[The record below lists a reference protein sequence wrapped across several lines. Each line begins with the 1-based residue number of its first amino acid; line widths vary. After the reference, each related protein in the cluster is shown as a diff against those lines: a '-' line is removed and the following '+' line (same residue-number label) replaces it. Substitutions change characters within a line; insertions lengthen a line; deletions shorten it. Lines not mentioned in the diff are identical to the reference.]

1 MDLAAALFLS
11 HLVGDF
17 PLQTN
22 QIYRLKNESWM
33 GIALHAAIHVA
44 LAALLVQQPFA
55 VWRMLAILGVLHF
68 LIDFIKLRIP
78 TRHLSLSFLL
88 DQAVHLLV
96 IAGLAALWVEETDS
110 VLPLPILMP
119 MIIYGLFLATLVF
132 LWVLANELST
142 STMRNRRSV
151 QWARTHLLQFSQYA
165 GLPLLLVLAT
175 QWATQWGHSS
185 SHSP

>member
-1 MDLAAALFLS
+1 M
-11 HLVGDF
+11 
-17 PLQTN
+17 
-22 QIYRLKNESWM
+22 
-33 GIALHAAIHVA
+33 
-44 LAALLVQQPFA
+44 
-55 VWRMLAILGVLHF
+55 
-68 LIDFIKLRIP
+68 
-78 TRHLSLSFLL
+78 
-88 DQAVHLLV
+88 

-142 STMRNRRSV
+142 STMHNRRTV

-165 GLPLLLVLAT
+165 GLPLIIALAT
-175 QWATQWGHSS
+175 QWATQWHRSS